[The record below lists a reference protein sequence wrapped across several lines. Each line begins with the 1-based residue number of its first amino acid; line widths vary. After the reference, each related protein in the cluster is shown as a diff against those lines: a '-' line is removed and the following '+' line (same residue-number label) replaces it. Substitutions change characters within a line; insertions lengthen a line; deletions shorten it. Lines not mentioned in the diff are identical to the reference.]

1 MNHPMLYIY
10 MFVVLFVVMFVAN
23 SRLRCLISAHIEL
36 LGDLVLH
43 SREFC
48 CRHLPEI
55 DHLWVRQGFYSHW
68 GQIALLAIAHC
79 SLSEVHK
86 SGIIWV
92 PLVLTPLLRR
102 AY

>member
-1 MNHPMLYIY
+1 
-10 MFVVLFVVMFVAN
+10 MFVVLFVVVYMFVAN
-23 SRLRCLISAHIEL
+23 LRLRCLISAHIEL
-36 LGDLVLH
+36 PGELVLH
-43 SREFC
+43 SRAFC

-68 GQIALLAIAHC
+68 GQVALLAIAHC

-92 PLVLTPLLRR
+92 PLVV
-102 AY
+102 